1 MLEALPGFQFP
12 GLLNPEQQHAC
23 GGRRNNR
30 SRRERTY
37 GGQGDRTRWFVVM
50 VIRAAW
56 MLGIKIHLTAF
67 LALTSALF
75 TCSSSTSWALR
86 PCQVEID
93 LSLFDRLALPCRLGQ
108 MRISILRPHL
118 LAIRI
123 FFFFEIQYD
132 AHKHALTLASV
143 KIRVQLYLCEHLLWH
158 NAYTATLEIC
168 NCTAI
173 DSWRTWTCIH
183 HLPNYVNFLSKQM
196 QNWTTESGSFSVRA
210 NVACHC
216 KHESWRRNIVHQCFN
231 RRSRGDNALLQF
243 PSWSNLGYQ

>member
-93 LSLFDRLALPCRLGQ
+93 LSLFDRIALPCRLGQ
-108 MRISILRPHL
+108 MRISMSILATFAPCKANI
-118 LAIRI
+118 LAT
-123 FFFFEIQYD
+123 FFLWNTLTSKK
-132 AHKHALTLASV
+132 KHARNSAPISTFYNMICMQHGHRHPR
-143 KIRVQLYLCEHLLWH
+143 KLC
-158 NAYTATLEIC
+158 NYI
-168 NCTAI
+168 
-173 DSWRTWTCIH
+173 
-183 HLPNYVNFLSKQM
+183 PNYVNFLSKQM
-196 QNWTTESGSFSVRA
+196 QNWTTKSGSFSVRA

-216 KHESWRRNIVHQCFN
+216 KHEIWRRNVVYQCFN
-231 RRSRGDNALLQF
+231 RQRLCAIAIPFRR
-243 PSWSNLGYQ
+243 WSNLGYQ